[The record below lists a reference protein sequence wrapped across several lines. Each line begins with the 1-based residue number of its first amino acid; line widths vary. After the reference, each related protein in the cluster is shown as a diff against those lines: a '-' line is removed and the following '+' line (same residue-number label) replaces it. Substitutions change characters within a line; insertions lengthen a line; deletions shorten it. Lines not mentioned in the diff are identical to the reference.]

1 MNQTILEQLERI
13 EGAKADILVAI
24 TNKDNSI
31 SIPEDVRLN
40 DVADLISSISTGVDL
55 PVLSAGDL
63 VPNEENGTITIL
75 PGYETSEIVISITDI
90 DPYAIRG
97 EAVESIKARLE
108 LI

>member
-13 EGAKADILVAI
+13 EGAKADILTAI
-24 TNKDNSI
+24 TNKDKSI
-31 SIPEDVRLN
+31 SIPENARLN

-55 PVLSAGDL
+55 PILSASGL
-63 VPNEENGTITIL
+63 VPDTENGTITI
-75 PGYETSEIVISITDI
+75 PAGYETSEIVISITDI

-97 EAVESIKARLE
+97 EEAESIKARLE